1 VGALGVVDDAEVVE
15 QGLHGG
21 DGGGPGSAG
30 QPAFEGLVE
39 AFDFALG
46 LGVSGVTVFL
56 SDAQTGQQ
64 AFEVV
69 VAWVSREV

>member
-1 VGALGVVDDAEVVE
+1 
-15 QGLHGG
+15 
-21 DGGGPGSAG
+21 
-30 QPAFEGLVE
+30 LVE